1 MAGRDIS
8 LTPRAEE
15 IREPFS
21 AAPVQFELAQIKEHF
36 DESLDSI
43 KRQFWVAQELMEGGK
58 EDEGKN
64 IYRSQIVF
72 LEAILDFYLHE
83 MSKYCLYKMFT
94 GEWIKSAQY
103 KKLQIPITDVENAL
117 NSPEYQTWFFQY
129 LNQRFSRDVLL
140 SVESMRDQLNL
151 IGISWTD
158 ALVKAYPADSQND
171 SVKKGRNMIRQL
183 FERRNIIAHQNDRSH
198 ESAVQN
204 PITREYVEE
213 CIGNVESLVTAIHT
227 IAAEKG

>member
-8 LTPRAEE
+8 LTPRVEE
-15 IREPFS
+15 VREPS
-21 AAPVQFELAQIKEHF
+21 AAAPVQFELAQIKEHF
-36 DESLDSI
+36 DESLNSI
-43 KRQFWVAQELMEGGK
+43 KKHFSVAEELMNGGK

-83 MSKYCLYKMFT
+83 MSKYCLYKMFI
-94 GEWIKSAQY
+94 GEWRKSEKY
-103 KKLQIPITDVENAL
+103 KKLQIPITDVERAL
-117 NSPEYQTWFFQY
+117 DAPEYQTWFFHY

-140 SVESMRDQLNL
+140 SVESMKDQLNL
-151 IGISWTD
+151 IGISWTA
-158 ALVKAYPADSQND
+158 ALIKAYPANSEND
-171 SVKKGRNMIRQL
+171 SVNWGKNTIRQL
-183 FERRNIIAHQNDRSH
+183 FDRRNMIAHQNDRSH

-213 CIGNVESLVTAIHT
+213 CFDNVECLVTAVHT

>member
-1 MAGRDIS
+1 MN
-8 LTPRAEE
+8 
-15 IREPFS
+15 
-21 AAPVQFELAQIKEHF
+21 
-36 DESLDSI
+36 
-43 KRQFWVAQELMEGGK
+43 GGK

-83 MSKYCLYKMFT
+83 MSKYCLYKMFI
-94 GEWIKSAQY
+94 GEWRKSEKY
-103 KKLQIPITDVENAL
+103 KKLQIPITDVERAL
-117 NSPEYQTWFFQY
+117 DAPEYQTCFFHY

-140 SVESMRDQLNL
+140 SVESMKDQLNL
-151 IGISWTD
+151 IGISWTA
-158 ALVKAYPADSQND
+158 ALIKAYPANSEND
-171 SVKKGRNMIRQL
+171 SVNWGKNTIRQL
-183 FERRNIIAHQNDRSH
+183 FDRRNMIAHQKDRSH

-213 CIGNVESLVTAIHT
+213 CFDNVECLVTAIHT